1 MYFDKN
7 FPVIP
12 HDSVGQ
18 GTFKD
23 VTNLLRR
30 VALNTKVKTN
40 TLLYDTYDVK
50 EGETPES
57 IAHKLYGNAELHW
70 VVLIVNDIT
79 DRYHQWPMTYAQF
92 LQYVNDKYD
101 DVNAA
106 HHYEIAQTS
115 GDDNTKIEVYAN
127 SALYTGDNDFYGTA
141 TTITNLEYEENL
153 QDERR
158 KIKLL
163 DPSFVNQF
171 VSEFELLMKES
182 ILYCLDYN
190 MLGNILLMP

>member
-1 MYFDKN
+1 MYFAS
-7 FPVIP
+7 FPFIP
-12 HDSVGQ
+12 YDSKGD
-18 GTFKD
+18 GELKM

-30 VALNTKVKTN
+30 VAVRSNVKTN
-40 TLLYDTYDVK
+40 TMLFDTYDVK
-50 EGETPES
+50 SGDTPES
-57 IAHKLYGNAELHW
+57 IADKLYDDSELHW
-70 VVLIVNDIT
+70 VIMLVNDIT
-79 DRYHQWPMTYAQF
+79 DRYHQWPMRYSQF

-182 ILYCLDYN
+182 IL
-190 MLGNILLMP
+190 